1 MEDKRGNLWF
11 GTENGL
17 SKFDGKFFTN
27 YSIAQGL
34 KDQTI
39 YSLLEDHRGNIWI
52 GTSSQGVYSF
62 DGIAFTHY
70 DGAHSLSHPM
80 VLGMM
85 EDKNNNIW
93 FCTSMGANKFDG
105 KYFTWYTTEQGLS
118 NNIAKN
124 VLEDKNGNI
133 WIGTING
140 MNLLKSVP
148 SKSYTLKKLSV
159 SLFKKY
165 TVSEGFLGGGT
176 YENSITQDS
185 NGNIWMGATDR
196 VANYHPEGDIP
207 DTIPPTIQLSG
218 IALFNENINWLD
230 AEKKKDSTIILN
242 NGSKLK
248 HFNFSGLTPWYNQ
261 PENLAI
267 KLR

>member
-1 MEDKRGNLWF
+1 
-11 GTENGL
+11 
-17 SKFDGKFFTN
+17 
-27 YSIAQGL
+27 
-34 KDQTI
+34 
-39 YSLLEDHRGNIWI
+39 
-52 GTSSQGVYSF
+52 
-62 DGIAFTHY
+62 
-70 DGAHSLSHPM
+70 M

-93 FCTSMGANKFDG
+93 FCTSMGVNKFDG

-140 MNLLKSVP
+140 MNLLKSALTTTD
-148 SKSYTLKKLSV
+148 TLKNLSG

-185 NGNIWMGATDR
+185 NGNIWIGATDR

-248 HFNFSGLTPWYNQ
+248 HFNFSRSHTLVQSAGKP
-261 PENLAI
+261 AI
-267 KLR
+267 KL